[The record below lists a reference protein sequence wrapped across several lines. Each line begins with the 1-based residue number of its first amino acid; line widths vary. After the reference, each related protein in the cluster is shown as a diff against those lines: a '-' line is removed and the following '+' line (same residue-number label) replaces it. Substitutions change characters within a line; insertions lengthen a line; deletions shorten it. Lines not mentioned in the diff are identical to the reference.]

1 MAGTYPFLGCRARH
15 NVTRRMGIKKLAS
28 DAYFGAAGAPVFGS
42 KGIKQR
48 IFGSGGFKGR
58 YITPG
63 PMGGIS
69 KAASDVRKIA
79 GEVLKIKDQLNTEK
93 KYVQTILEAATPVAA
108 VLDSENITR
117 IEPPILVA
125 QVAGLTATTYTYGL
139 MCKQI
144 TPKIDQGLRS
154 EDRVGRSIKLTGLD
168 AVLRIQVP
176 RNFDAP
182 NTYGVFP
189 ESSIRTYGNG
199 AKLKV
204 YVIRTKCDDITHTM
218 VEQKFLQMNPITGVA
233 DFYSTRDP
241 HFAQDFTVIASKTVR
256 LQKMTAVD
264 AIDSV
269 FVPGD
274 TYPAGVKYALQ
285 GRTDVRIR
293 LKMNH
298 KMIWRSDGVAAVAGE
313 PQEKYFLLVVTDRGN
328 KGFALSGASNLQVRE
343 LDGIESDTGVQVKG
357 HFKWF
362 FVDN

>member
-1 MAGTYPFLGCRARH
+1 
-15 NVTRRMGIKKLAS
+15 MGIKKLAS

-93 KYVQTILEAATPVAA
+93 KYVQTILEAATPVEA
-108 VLDSENITR
+108 VMLSENITR
-117 IEPPILVA
+117 VEAPMYVA
-125 QVAGLTATTYTYGL
+125 QVQGLGTAPSTTYSYGL
-139 MCKQI
+139 VCKQV

-168 AVLRIQVP
+168 CVLRVQVP
-176 RNFDAP
+176 RYFDATQP
-182 NTYGVFP
+182 NGYFL
-189 ESSIRTYGNG
+189 ESTIRSFSNG

-204 YVIRTKCDDITHTM
+204 YLIRTKCDDITHTM
-218 VEQKFLQMNPITGVA
+218 VEQKFLQINPITGVA
-233 DFYSTRDP
+233 DYYSTRDP
-241 HFAQDFTVIASKTVR
+241 HFAQDFTVIASKNVR
-256 LQKMTAVD
+256 LQKMTTVDAVD
-264 AIDSV
+264 TQSTAGNEYPHGVRSAI
-269 FVPGD
+269 
-274 TYPAGVKYALQ
+274 Q

-298 KMIWRSDGVAAVAGE
+298 KMIWRSDGVAAAAGD
-313 PQEKYFLLVVTDRGN
+313 PQEKYFLLVVADRGN
-328 KGFALSGASNLQVRE
+328 RGVALTGASNLQVRE
-343 LDGIESDTGVQVKG
+343 LDGIEADTGVLVKG
-357 HFKWF
+357 HLKWF